1 MIDKKLMM
9 LPGIKKVLVILTGL
23 ALMQAVAI
31 VGQAC
36 FLSTAIVGL
45 WSGNEIGNQVKWIL
59 LFFLCFAIRHLVNFY
74 REGLLDDYAAE
85 QAGKIRGK
93 LLNKVFH
100 LGPIVIQSNGTGN
113 TTTMA
118 LEGIDQVEDY
128 LHLILAKVTTLM
140 TVPWVVLVAIFYFD
154 WESAA
159 FLLGIFPVIIIFM
172 IVLGYAAQSRADR
185 QYASYQMLSNHFVDS
200 LRGIDTLKYFGLS
213 KNYANSI
220 FKTSEKFRKATLN
233 TLKIAILSTF
243 ALDFFTTL
251 SIAVVAVFLGL
262 RLIDNHMILYPA
274 LTILILSP
282 EYFLPIRDFSS
293 DYHATLN
300 GKNALNAINKI
311 LDVSEPPILPV
322 PVTKWSNSSQLELSN
337 LNFSYTE
344 NKPALKRINL
354 AVSGYKKVGIIGL
367 SGSGKSTLI
376 NILSG
381 FLNPN
386 EATIRFNNEKTSSF
400 AQKDWQKQLTY
411 IPQNPYIFKGTL
423 RDNIVFY
430 QPDSTMEQ
438 IRQAVEVV
446 GLDKLV
452 SELSNG
458 LDTQIGE
465 GARALSGGQAQ
476 RIALARAFLD
486 KQRRVLLF
494 DEPTAHLDIET
505 EVELKERML
514 PLMENHLVFFATHRL
529 HWMREMDLILVL
541 DKGQVVEAGTL
552 DELRQSNGAFAELTQ
567 SLRRI

>member
-1 MIDKKLMM
+1 MIDKKLML
-9 LPGIKKVLVILTGL
+9 LPGIKKVLLVLTGL
-23 ALMQAVAI
+23 ALLQAVAI

-36 FLSTAIVGL
+36 FLSIAIVDL
-45 WSGNEIGNQVKWIL
+45 WDGNQLLNQLSWIV
-59 LFFLCFAIRHLVNFY
+59 LFFVCYSIRHIVNFF
-74 REGLLDDYAAE
+74 REELLDDFAAKKIVELRE
-85 QAGKIRGK
+85 QLLAKIFR
-93 LLNKVFH
+93 
-100 LGPIVIQSNGTGN
+100 LGPAIVQNSGTGN
-113 TTTMA
+113 ITTMA
-118 LEGIDQVEDY
+118 LEGIDQVENY
-128 LHLILAKVTTLM
+128 LHLILAKTTTLM
-140 TVPWVVLVAIFYFD
+140 VVPWVVLCAVFYFD
-154 WESAA
+154 WKSAS

-172 IVLGYAAQSRADR
+172 IVLGYAAQAKADR
-185 QYASYQMLSNHFVDS
+185 QYSSYQMLANHFVDS

-213 KNYANSI
+213 RRYANSI

-262 RLIDNHMILYPA
+262 RLIDGHMVLYPA

-293 DYHATLN
+293 DYHDTLN

-311 LDVSEPPILPV
+311 LEISERKVQSVHIGE
-322 PVTKWSNSSQLELSN
+322 WNENSN
-337 LNFSYTE
+337 LKVENLSFSYKKAE
-344 NKPALKRINL
+344 AALKNITLN
-354 AVSGYKKVGIIGL
+354 VSGYKKVGIIGL

-381 FLNPN
+381 FLSPD
-386 EATIRFNNEKTSSF
+386 EAIVNFDGNKTTSF
-400 AQKDWQKQLTY
+400 AQKEWQKQVTY

-423 RDNIVFY
+423 RANLVFY
-430 QPDSTMEQ
+430 RPDSTDVQ
-438 IRQAVEVV
+438 IKRAVEVV
-446 GLDKLV
+446 GLNELV
-452 SELSNG
+452 QELPEG
-458 LDTQIGE
+458 LETEIGE

-486 KQRRVLLF
+486 KQRKILLF

-529 HWMREMDLILVL
+529 HWMKEMDLIIVM
-541 DKGQVVEAGTL
+541 DKGSIVESGTL
-552 DELRQSNGAFAELTQ
+552 DELRQNNGAFAKLTQ

>member
-1 MIDKKLMM
+1 MIDKKLML
-9 LPGIKKVLVILTGL
+9 LPGIKKILLILTGL

-36 FLSTAIVGL
+36 FLSTAIVNL
-45 WSGNEIGNQVKWIL
+45 WSGNGLVSQFKWIL
-59 LFFLCFAIRHLVNFY
+59 LFFLCYALRHLVNFY
-74 REGLLDDYAAE
+74 REELLDKYAAE
-85 QAGKIRGK
+85 QAGNIRGK
-93 LLNKVFH
+93 LLEKIFY

-128 LHLILAKVTTLM
+128 LHLIFAKVTTLM
-140 TVPWVVLVAIFYFD
+140 IVPWIVLAAIFYFD

-185 QYASYQMLSNHFVDS
+185 QYVSYQMLSNHFVDS

-213 KNYANSI
+213 KRYANSI

-262 RLIDNHMILYPA
+262 RLIDGHMVLYPA

-300 GKNALNAINKI
+300 GKNALGAINKI
-311 LDVSEPPILPV
+311 LDVPEPKILPLSINE
-322 PVTKWSNSSQLELSN
+322 WNNSSRLEFSN
-337 LNFSYTE
+337 LSFSYAE
-344 NKPALKRINL
+344 NKPALKKIKL

-381 FLNPN
+381 FLNPD
-386 EATIRFNNEKTSSF
+386 EAVIRFNDKEAASF
-400 AQKDWQKQLTY
+400 AQKDWQKQLIY
-411 IPQNPYIFKGTL
+411 IPQSPYIFKGTL
-423 RDNIVFY
+423 RDNVVFY
-430 QPDSTMEQ
+430 QPDATMEQ
-438 IRQAVEVV
+438 VKQAVEVV
-446 GLDKLV
+446 GLSELV
-452 SELSNG
+452 SELPMG

-486 KQRRVLLF
+486 KQRKVLLF

-529 HWMREMDLILVL
+529 HWMKEMDLILVM

-552 DELRQSNGAFAELTQ
+552 DELRQSNGAFAELMR
-567 SLRRI
+567 SLRRR